1 MSSASMMSMKTKN
14 ICKLFV
20 FKKLKDFLGVIFS
33 RVFFYW
39 EGGGAFPQN
48 SYKPSQDLWEAKMLR
63 RIRLVQQL
71 LRSIQSYKGLKL

>member
-1 MSSASMMSMKTKN
+1 MMSMKTKN

-39 EGGGAFPQN
+39 EGGGGFPQN
-48 SYKPSQDLWEAKMLR
+48 TYKPSQDL
-63 RIRLVQQL
+63 
-71 LRSIQSYKGLKL
+71 